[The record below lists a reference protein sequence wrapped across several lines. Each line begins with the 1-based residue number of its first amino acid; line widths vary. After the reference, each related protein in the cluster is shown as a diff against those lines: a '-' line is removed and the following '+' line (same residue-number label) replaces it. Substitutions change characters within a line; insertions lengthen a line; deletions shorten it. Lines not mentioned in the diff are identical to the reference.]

1 MEGEEL
7 SGTERL
13 AVGRL
18 RRRLPLVPRAAV
30 GRLTDVGGG
39 DVGREEVLGRV
50 LRLKTNNRT

>member
-18 RRRLPLVPRAAV
+18 RRRLPLVPCAAV